1 MDIQYSLEVD
11 DQSKPKNFN
20 MFFVSSIKKGK
31 KKSLEDVFAFVIQ
44 LTQLALFWIV
54 SENKSLCQLYP
65 DIYIVSCN
73 VEMALKEKLH
83 FIYFNH
89 WLNTYS
95 SIC

>member
-11 DQSKPKNFN
+11 DQRKPKNFN

-31 KKSLEDVFAFVIQ
+31 KKSLEDVAFVIQ
-44 LTQLALFWIV
+44 LTQLALFCIV
-54 SENKSLCQLYP
+54 SENKSFCQLYP